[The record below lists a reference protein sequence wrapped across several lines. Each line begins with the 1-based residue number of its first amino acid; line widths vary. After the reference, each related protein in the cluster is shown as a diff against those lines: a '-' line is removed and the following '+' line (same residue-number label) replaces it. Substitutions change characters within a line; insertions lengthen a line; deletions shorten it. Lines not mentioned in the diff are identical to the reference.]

1 MGATSDRYEEAD
13 RAFRVGEVLTDDKQ
27 KLIEHLHGLSN
38 TTNINNGTQHRDI
51 IRSLTIN
58 HILLHRHI
66 ETLQDQVNKL
76 HDHITTLNTGNTK
89 IQKWVI
95 ALAVAALIST
105 VIQTAV
111 AIRSELRSTPLTQ
124 ADPAPQKKP
133 EPKAVAPSQVLPL
146 SSDQPTK
153 KTP

>member
-1 MGATSDRYEEAD
+1 MGAISDQYEEAD

-27 KLIEHLHGLSN
+27 KLLEHLYGLSN
-38 TTNINNGTQHRDI
+38 TTNINTGTQHRDI

-66 ETLQDQVNKL
+66 ETLQSQVNEL
-76 HDHITTLNTGNTK
+76 HNHITTLNTGNTK

-95 ALAVAALIST
+95 ALAVAALVSA

-111 AIRSELRSTPLTQ
+111 GIRSELRSTPFTL
-124 ADPAPQKKP
+124 ADPAPQKKL
-133 EPKAVAPSQVLPL
+133 EPKAVTPSQALPQH
-146 SSDQPTK
+146 SDQPTK
-153 KTP
+153 KTL